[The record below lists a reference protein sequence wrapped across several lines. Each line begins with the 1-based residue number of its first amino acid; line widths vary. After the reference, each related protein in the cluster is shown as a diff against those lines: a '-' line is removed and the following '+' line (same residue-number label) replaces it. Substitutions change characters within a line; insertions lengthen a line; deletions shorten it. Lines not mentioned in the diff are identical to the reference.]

1 MNEKYKYEIIENCF
15 NVTNTE
21 KNTTVALCNFTAK
34 IVKETR
40 HINADGEAEIF
51 YLLQGATHEG
61 EVLNQIKIS
70 AENYEKEN
78 GYEYNGEPR
87 LNCTI

>member
-1 MNEKYKYEIIENCF
+1 MNEKYKYEIIESCF

-40 HINADGEAEIF
+40 YINDDGEAEIF
-51 YLLQGATHEG
+51 YLLQGITHEG
-61 EVLNQIKIS
+61 EALSLVCRYWL
-70 AENYEKEN
+70 
-78 GYEYNGEPR
+78 
-87 LNCTI
+87 